1 MFFMKKGRF
10 LTICLG
16 VMLMALLGGTLAGCS
31 GKSSSANSSDSKKLS
46 IVFYPNESAK
56 DYLASRN
63 ELKAKLEKATG
74 KKVDIKTTTDYNVA
88 IEAIASGKA
97 QLAFMGADGYIKAR
111 TLNKAVEP
119 LLTESGP
126 DGTFKGASYRSYLM
140 VPEKEADNY
149 KKDGK
154 YSIENVKGKKISFVS
169 ASSTSGFAVPTYEI
183 QKEFK
188 LKNKDSFSES
198 GKFFQKVL
206 YGNSHPGSAVNLL
219 KGDVDVAA
227 FDDIDLTPFMKVTS
241 GSYSEPG
248 AKFTVREDAGAPF
261 TDFRGKSVVSISV
274 LPVQNGP
281 LAVNTKTLSEKDRK
295 AIADLFTSDEVANDP
310 KLFAKDGSKQAAL
323 FHKKGP
329 KSQLLKVDDNWYKP
343 THELIGK

>member
-1 MFFMKKGRF
+1 MKKGRF
-10 LTICLG
+10 LTVCLG

-31 GKSSSANSSDSKKLS
+31 SKNSSADGGDSKKLS

-56 DYLASRN
+56 DYLTSRN

-74 KKVDIKTTTDYNVA
+74 KKVEIKTTTDYNVA
-88 IEAIASGKA
+88 IEAISSGKA

-111 TLNKAVEP
+111 NLNKAVEP
-119 LLTESGP
+119 ILTESGP

-149 KKDGK
+149 KTNGK
-154 YSIENVKGKKISFVS
+154 YSLDKVKGKKISFVS
-169 ASSTSGFAVPTYEI
+169 ASSTSGYAVPTYEI
-183 QKEFK
+183 QKHFK
-188 LKNKDSFSES
+188 LKNKDSFAES
-198 GKFFQKVL
+198 GKFFSKVL

-219 KGDVDVAA
+219 KGDVDIAA
-227 FDDIDLTPFMKVTS
+227 FDDIDLTPFLKVTS
-241 GSYSEPG
+241 GNYSDAG
-248 AKFTVREDAGAPF
+248 SVFTVKDDATAPF
-261 TDFRGKSVVSISV
+261 VDYRGQKVVNIST

-281 LAVNTKTLSEKDRK
+281 VVANTKALSDKDKK
-295 AIADLFTSDEVANDP
+295 AIQKLFTSKEVSDDP
-310 KLFAKDGSKQAAL
+310 KLFAKDDAKVPAL
-323 FHKKGP
+323 WHKKGD

>member
-1 MFFMKKGRF
+1 MKKGRF

-31 GKSSSANSSDSKKLS
+31 SKGSSADSNGDSGKLS

-74 KKVDIKTTTDYNVA
+74 KKVEIKTTTDYNVA
-88 IEAIASGKA
+88 IEAIPSGKA
-97 QLAFMGADGYIKAR
+97 QMAFMGADGYIKAR
-111 TLNKAVEP
+111 HLNKAVEP

-140 VPEKEADNY
+140 VPEKDADNY

-169 ASSTSGFAVPTYEI
+169 ASSTSGYAVPTYEI

-188 LKNKDSFSES
+188 LKNKDSFAES
-198 GKFFQKVL
+198 GKFFSKVL

-227 FDDIDLTPFMKVTS
+227 FDDIDLTPFMKVTE
-241 GSYSEPG
+241 GSYSKPG
-248 AKFTVREDAGAPF
+248 SKFTVRDNAAAPF
-261 TDFRGKSVVSISV
+261 TDFHGKSVVNISV

-281 LAVNTKTLSEKDRK
+281 LAVNTKTLSEKDRN
-295 AIADLFTSDEVANDP
+295 AIAKLFTSKEVANDP

-323 FHKKGP
+323 FHKKGA

-343 THELIGK
+343 THDLIGQ

>member
-1 MFFMKKGRF
+1 MKKGRF

-31 GKSSSANSSDSKKLS
+31 SKGSSADRNGDSGKLS

-74 KKVDIKTTTDYNVA
+74 KKVEIKTTTDYNVA
-88 IEAIASGKA
+88 IEAISSGKA
-97 QLAFMGADGYIKAR
+97 QMAFMGADGYIKAR
-111 TLNKAVEP
+111 HLNKAVEP

-140 VPEKEADNY
+140 VPEKDADNY

-169 ASSTSGFAVPTYEI
+169 ASSTSGYAVPTYEI

-188 LKNKDSFSES
+188 LKNKDSFAES
-198 GKFFQKVL
+198 GKFFSKVL

-227 FDDIDLTPFMKVTS
+227 
-241 GSYSEPG
+241 
-248 AKFTVREDAGAPF
+248 PF
-261 TDFRGKSVVSISV
+261 TDFHGKSVVNISV

-281 LAVNTKTLSEKDRK
+281 LAVNTKTLSEKDRND
-295 AIADLFTSDEVANDP
+295 IAKLFTSKEVANDP

-323 FHKKGP
+323 FHKKGA

-343 THELIGK
+343 THDLIGQ